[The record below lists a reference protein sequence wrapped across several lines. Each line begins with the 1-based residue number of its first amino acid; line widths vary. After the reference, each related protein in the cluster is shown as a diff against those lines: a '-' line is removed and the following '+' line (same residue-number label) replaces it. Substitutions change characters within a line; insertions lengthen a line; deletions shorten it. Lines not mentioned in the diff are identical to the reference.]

1 MRHTTYSNERTTVMG
16 DTVVTPKL
24 TLFLDY
30 GPIEI
35 DGPIATGLYKEI
47 VDKKNIIER
56 NPSQTRY
63 TSEIELSDGSVTCFN
78 VNKLSGYQYQKGG
91 SPDERFNK
99 QLNRLNALVKENKNK
114 L

>member
-1 MRHTTYSNERTTVMG
+1 MS
-16 DTVVTPKL
+16 DTITQTKL

-30 GPIEI
+30 GPVEIE
-35 DGPIATGLYKEI
+35 GPIATGLYKEI

-78 VNKLSGYQYQKGG
+78 VNKISGYKYHKGG
-91 SPDERFNK
+91 SAEDRFSN
-99 QLNRLNALVKENKNK
+99 QLNRLNAFVNEHKHDTETL
-114 L
+114 